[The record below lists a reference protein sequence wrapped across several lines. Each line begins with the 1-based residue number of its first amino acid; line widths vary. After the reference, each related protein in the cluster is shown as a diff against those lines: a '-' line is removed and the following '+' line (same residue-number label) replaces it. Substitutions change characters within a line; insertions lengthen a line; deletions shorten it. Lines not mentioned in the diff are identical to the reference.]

1 MEILSEQTL
10 KELDLFYN
18 YQNKFVHNKPITL
31 EYGTENAINLDNM
44 NRNKFITLEYGLENA
59 INLK

>member
-1 MEILSEQTL
+1 MGILSEQTL

-18 YQNKFVHNKPITL
+18 YQNKFVRNKPITL
-31 EYGTENAINLDNM
+31 EYGP
-44 NRNKFITLEYGLENA
+44 ENA